1 MYKKIIIIVLLA
13 ILLIGVLIY
22 ITPLEE
28 NQVDQNRIE
37 HILPEADLVGRVRVL
52 DLLKETSD
60 MLIFN
65 NVKARQFLTYEF
77 ILSMA
82 KMYGIDLQSPVYIF
96 ANDRGDYGLV
106 IPLFNMDKLNDAI
119 ERIEIDFEVSDSIIN
134 DQKVYRIDD
143 QDIYFYKRKKYAV
156 IYKGDYFSEIYKDLS
171 RKSNYTREPWKM
183 LFSNPYFK
191 NEHLVLFSK
200 SKMLNDLGVN
210 HVFLAQDTDSTE
222 LYLKSRIVMN
232 DSIPFLMNQNGK
244 TINFSDYSKRMVDLH
259 LNFQQ
264 LNTHSKKV
272 VASKF
277 KNLSKKISFPI
288 EEFVE
293 LWAGDLCFEEG
304 GFYKITEKYIETE
317 LDENFETQEV
327 EKVRE
332 RLIPRYKL
340 MVSTTKPA
348 NIFINSLISKGIIT
362 REDEQ
367 YRFLFSPL
375 FDMKIY
381 KNAFIFYTSEKIP
394 RIVPSKENK
403 LRWDYKSIELNLDID
418 TTINNTIFGGV
429 RIPSNTIF
437 ESIDAL

>member
-1 MYKKIIIIVLLA
+1 MYKKIFIIIILA
-13 ILLIGVLIY
+13 ILLGLLLY
-22 ITPLEE
+22 IKPFKEKETESFK
-28 NQVDQNRIE
+28 IE
-37 HILPEADLVGRVRVL
+37 YILPEADLVGRIRVL
-52 DLLKETSD
+52 DLLKETTD
-60 MLIFN
+60 LLIFN
-65 NVKARQFLTYEF
+65 NVKVRQFLTYEF
-77 ILSMA
+77 ILSIA
-82 KMYGIDLQSPVYIF
+82 KMYGIDLQSPVFIF

-106 IPLFNMDKLNDAI
+106 IPLLNSDKLNNAI
-119 ERIEIDFEVSDSIIN
+119 ERVQIDFEVSDSLIKN
-134 DQKVYRIDD
+134 QKVYRLDD
-143 QDIYFYKRKKYAV
+143 ENIFFYKRKKYAV

-171 RKSNYTREPWKM
+171 RKSTKTKESWKM

-191 NEHLVLFSK
+191 NEHLVMYTK
-200 SKMLNDLGVN
+200 SKMLNDLGVD
-210 HVFLAQDTDSTE
+210 HIYLAQDSDSTE
-222 LYLKSRIVMN
+222 FYLKSRIVMN

-264 LNTHSKKV
+264 LNTHTKKM

-277 KNLSKKISFPI
+277 KNLSKKISFPM
-288 EEFVE
+288 EDFVE

-348 NIFINSLISKGIIT
+348 NVFINSLISKGIIT

-375 FDMKIY
+375 FDMKVY

-394 RIVPSKENK
+394 RIVPSKDNK
-403 LRWDYKSIELNLDID
+403 LRWEYKSIQLNFDID

-437 ESIDAL
+437 ESINAL

>member
-1 MYKKIIIIVLLA
+1 MYKKISIIIILA
-13 ILLIGVLIY
+13 ILLGLLLY
-22 ITPLEE
+22 IKPFKEKETESFK
-28 NQVDQNRIE
+28 IE
-37 HILPEADLVGRVRVL
+37 YILPEADLVGRIRVL
-52 DLLKETSD
+52 DLLKETTD
-60 MLIFN
+60 LLIFN
-65 NVKARQFLTYEF
+65 NVKVRQFLTYEF
-77 ILSMA
+77 ILSIA

-106 IPLFNMDKLNDAI
+106 IPLLNSDKLNNAI
-119 ERIEIDFEVSDSIIN
+119 ERVQIDFEVSDSLIN
-134 DQKVYRIDD
+134 NQKVYRLDD
-143 QDIYFYKRKKYAV
+143 ENIFFYKRKKYAV
-156 IYKGDYFSEIYKDLS
+156 IYKGDYFSEIYKTLS
-171 RKSNYTREPWKM
+171 RKSTKTKESWKM

-191 NEHLVLFSK
+191 NEHLVMFTK
-200 SKMLNDLGVN
+200 SKILNDLGVN
-210 HVFLAQDTDSTE
+210 HIYLAQDSDSTE
-222 LYLKSRIVMN
+222 FYLKSRIVMN

-264 LNTHSKKV
+264 LNTHTKKM

-277 KNLSKKISFPI
+277 KNLSKKISFPM
-288 EEFVE
+288 EGFVE

-348 NIFINSLISKGIIT
+348 NAFINSLISKGIIT

-403 LRWDYKSIELNLDID
+403 LRWEYKSIELNFDID

-437 ESIDAL
+437 ESIEAL

>member
-1 MYKKIIIIVLLA
+1 MYKKISIIIILA
-13 ILLIGVLIY
+13 ILLGLLLY
-22 ITPLEE
+22 IKPFKEKETESFK
-28 NQVDQNRIE
+28 IE
-37 HILPEADLVGRVRVL
+37 YILPEADLVGRIRVL
-52 DLLKETSD
+52 DLLKETTD
-60 MLIFN
+60 LLIFN
-65 NVKARQFLTYEF
+65 NVKVRQFLTYEF
-77 ILSMA
+77 ILSIA

-106 IPLFNMDKLNDAI
+106 IPLLNSDKLNNAI
-119 ERIEIDFEVSDSIIN
+119 ERVQIDFEVSDSLIN
-134 DQKVYRIDD
+134 NQKVYRLDD
-143 QDIYFYKRKKYAV
+143 ENIFFYKRKKYAV

-171 RKSNYTREPWKM
+171 RKSTKTKESWKM

-191 NEHLVLFSK
+191 NEHLVMFTK
-200 SKMLNDLGVN
+200 SEILNDLGVN
-210 HVFLAQDTDSTE
+210 HIYLAQDSDSTE
-222 LYLKSRIVMN
+222 FYLKSRIVMN

-264 LNTHSKKV
+264 LNTHTKKM

-277 KNLSKKISFPI
+277 KNLSKKISFPM
-288 EEFVE
+288 EDFVE

-348 NIFINSLISKGIIT
+348 NAFINSLISKGIIT

-403 LRWDYKSIELNLDID
+403 LRWDYKSIELNFDID

>member
-1 MYKKIIIIVLLA
+1 MYKKIFIIIILA
-13 ILLIGVLIY
+13 ILLGLLLY
-22 ITPLEE
+22 IKPFKEKETESFKIE
-28 NQVDQNRIE
+28 N
-37 HILPEADLVGRVRVL
+37 ILPEADLVGRIRVL
-52 DLLKETSD
+52 DLLNETTD
-60 MLIFN
+60 LLIFN
-65 NVKARQFLTYEF
+65 NVKVRQFLTYEF
-77 ILSMA
+77 ILSIA

-106 IPLFNMDKLNDAI
+106 IPLLNSDKLNNAI
-119 ERIEIDFEVSDSIIN
+119 ERVQIDFEVSDSLIKN
-134 DQKVYRIDD
+134 QKVYRLDD
-143 QDIYFYKRKKYAV
+143 ENIFFYKRKKYAV

-171 RKSNYTREPWKM
+171 RKSTKTKESWKM

-191 NEHLVLFSK
+191 NEHMVMYTK
-200 SKMLNDLGVN
+200 SEILNDLGVN
-210 HVFLAQDTDSTE
+210 HIYLAQDSDSTE
-222 LYLKSRIVMN
+222 FYLKSRIVMN

-264 LNTHSKKV
+264 LNTHTKKM

-277 KNLSKKISFPI
+277 KNLSKKISFPM
-288 EEFVE
+288 EDFVE

-340 MVSTTKPA
+340 MVSTIKPA
-348 NIFINSLISKGIIT
+348 NAFINSLISKGIIT

-375 FDMKIY
+375 FEMKIY

-403 LRWDYKSIELNLDID
+403 LRWEYKGIELNFDID

-437 ESIDAL
+437 ESIEAL

>member
-1 MYKKIIIIVLLA
+1 MYKKISIIIILA
-13 ILLIGVLIY
+13 ILLGLLLY
-22 ITPLEE
+22 IKPFKEKETESFK
-28 NQVDQNRIE
+28 IE
-37 HILPEADLVGRVRVL
+37 YILPEADLVGRIRVL
-52 DLLKETSD
+52 DLLKETTNL
-60 MLIFN
+60 LIFN
-65 NVKARQFLTYEF
+65 NVKVRQFLTYEF
-77 ILSMA
+77 ILSIA

-106 IPLFNMDKLNDAI
+106 IPLLNSDKLNNAI
-119 ERIEIDFEVSDSIIN
+119 ERVQIDFEVSDSLIN
-134 DQKVYRIDD
+134 NQKVYRLDD
-143 QDIYFYKRKKYAV
+143 ENIFFYKRKKYAV
-156 IYKGDYFSEIYKDLS
+156 IYKGDYFTEIYKALS
-171 RKSNYTREPWKM
+171 CKSARIKESWKM

-191 NEHLVLFSK
+191 NEHLVMFTK
-200 SKMLNDLGVN
+200 SKILNDLGVN
-210 HVFLAQDTDSTE
+210 HIYLAQDSDSTE
-222 LYLKSRIVMN
+222 FYLKSRIVMN

-264 LNTHSKKV
+264 LNTHTKKM

-277 KNLSKKISFPI
+277 KNLSKKISFPM
-288 EEFVE
+288 EGFVE

-348 NIFINSLISKGIIT
+348 NAFINSLISKGIIT

-394 RIVPSKENK
+394 RIVPSKQNK
-403 LRWDYKSIELNLDID
+403 LRWEYKSIELNFDID

-437 ESIDAL
+437 ESIEAL

>member
-1 MYKKIIIIVLLA
+1 MYKKIFIIIILA
-13 ILLIGVLIY
+13 ILLGLLLY
-22 ITPLEE
+22 IKPFKEKETESFK
-28 NQVDQNRIE
+28 IE
-37 HILPEADLVGRVRVL
+37 YILPEADLVGRIRVL
-52 DLLKETSD
+52 DLLKETTD
-60 MLIFN
+60 LLIFN
-65 NVKARQFLTYEF
+65 NVKVRQFLTYEF
-77 ILSMA
+77 ILSIA

-106 IPLFNMDKLNDAI
+106 IPLLNSDKLNNAI
-119 ERIEIDFEVSDSIIN
+119 ERVQIDFEVSDSLIN
-134 DQKVYRIDD
+134 NQKVYRLDD
-143 QDIYFYKRKKYAV
+143 ENIFFYKRKKYAV

-171 RKSNYTREPWKM
+171 RKSNKTKESWKM

-191 NEHLVLFSK
+191 NEHLVMYTK
-200 SKMLNDLGVN
+200 SKILNDLGVD
-210 HVFLAQDTDSTE
+210 HIYLAQDSDSTE
-222 LYLKSRIVMN
+222 FYLKSRIVMN

-264 LNTHSKKV
+264 LNTHTKKM

-277 KNLSKKISFPI
+277 KNLSKKISFPM
-288 EEFVE
+288 EGFVE

-348 NIFINSLISKGIIT
+348 NAFINSLITKGIIT
-362 REDEQ
+362 KDEEQ

-403 LRWDYKSIELNLDID
+403 LRWDYKSIEFNLDID

>member
-1 MYKKIIIIVLLA
+1 MYKKISIIIILA
-13 ILLIGVLIY
+13 ILLGLLLY
-22 ITPLEE
+22 IKPFKEKETESFK
-28 NQVDQNRIE
+28 IE
-37 HILPEADLVGRVRVL
+37 YILPEADLVGRIRVL
-52 DLLKETSD
+52 DLLKETTNL
-60 MLIFN
+60 LIFN
-65 NVKARQFLTYEF
+65 NVKVRQFLTYEF
-77 ILSMA
+77 ILSIA

-106 IPLFNMDKLNDAI
+106 IPLLNSDKLNNAI
-119 ERIEIDFEVSDSIIN
+119 ERVQIDFEVSDSLIN
-134 DQKVYRIDD
+134 NQKVYRLDD
-143 QDIYFYKRKKYAV
+143 ENIFFYKRKKYAV
-156 IYKGDYFSEIYKDLS
+156 IYKGDYFSEIYKVLS
-171 RKSNYTREPWKM
+171 RKSTKTKESWKM

-191 NEHLVLFSK
+191 NEHLVMFTQSEI
-200 SKMLNDLGVN
+200 LNDLGIN
-210 HVFLAQDTDSTE
+210 HIYLAQDIDSTE
-222 LYLKSRIVMN
+222 FYLKSRIVMN
-232 DSIPFLMNQNGK
+232 DSIPFLINQNGK

-264 LNTHSKKV
+264 LNLNTKKM
-272 VASKF
+272 VAWKF
-277 KNLSKKISFPI
+277 KNVSKKISFPM
-288 EEFVE
+288 EDFVE

-348 NIFINSLISKGIIT
+348 NAFINSLITKGIIT
-362 REDEQ
+362 KDEEQ

-394 RIVPSKENK
+394 RIIPSKENK
-403 LRWDYKSIELNLDID
+403 LRWEYKSIELNFDID

>member
-1 MYKKIIIIVLLA
+1 MYKKIFIIIILA
-13 ILLIGVLIY
+13 IFLGLLLY
-22 ITPLEE
+22 IKPFKEKETESFK
-28 NQVDQNRIE
+28 IE
-37 HILPEADLVGRVRVL
+37 YILPEADLVGRIRVL
-52 DLLKETSD
+52 DLLKETTD
-60 MLIFN
+60 LLIFN
-65 NVKARQFLTYEF
+65 NVKVRQFLTYEF
-77 ILSMA
+77 ILSIA

-106 IPLFNMDKLNDAI
+106 IPLLNSDKLNNAI
-119 ERIEIDFEVSDSIIN
+119 ERVQIDFEVSDSLIN
-134 DQKVYRIDD
+134 NQKVYRLNDENIF
-143 QDIYFYKRKKYAV
+143 FYKRKKYAV
-156 IYKGDYFSEIYKDLS
+156 IYKGDYFTEIYKALS
-171 RKSNYTREPWKM
+171 RKSARIKEPWKM

-191 NEHLVLFSK
+191 NEHLVMFTK
-200 SKMLNDLGVN
+200 SEILNDLGVN
-210 HVFLAQDTDSTE
+210 HIYLAQDSDSTE
-222 LYLKSRIVMN
+222 FYLKSRIVMN

-264 LNTHSKKV
+264 LNTHTKKM

-277 KNLSKKISFPI
+277 KNLSKKISFPM
-288 EEFVE
+288 EDFVE

-348 NIFINSLISKGIIT
+348 NAFINSLISKGIIT

-403 LRWDYKSIELNLDID
+403 LRWEYKGIELNFDID

-437 ESIDAL
+437 ESIEAL

>member
-1 MYKKIIIIVLLA
+1 MYKKIFIIIILA
-13 ILLIGVLIY
+13 ILLGLLLY
-22 ITPLEE
+22 IKPFKEKETESFK
-28 NQVDQNRIE
+28 IE
-37 HILPEADLVGRVRVL
+37 YILPEADLVGRIRVL
-52 DLLKETSD
+52 DLLKETTNL
-60 MLIFN
+60 LIFN
-65 NVKARQFLTYEF
+65 NVKVRQFLTYEF
-77 ILSMA
+77 ILSIA

-106 IPLFNMDKLNDAI
+106 IPLLNSDKLNNAI
-119 ERIEIDFEVSDSIIN
+119 ERVQIDFEVSDSLIKN
-134 DQKVYRIDD
+134 QKVYRLDD
-143 QDIYFYKRKKYAV
+143 ENIFFYKRKKYAV

-171 RKSNYTREPWKM
+171 RKSTKTKESWKM

-191 NEHLVLFSK
+191 NEHLVMYTK
-200 SKMLNDLGVN
+200 SKILNDLGVN
-210 HVFLAQDTDSTE
+210 HIYLAQDSDSTE
-222 LYLKSRIVMN
+222 FYLKSRIVMN
-232 DSIPFLMNQNGK
+232 DSIPFLINQNGK

-264 LNTHSKKV
+264 LNTHTKKM

-277 KNLSKKISFPI
+277 NNLSKKISFPM
-288 EEFVE
+288 EDFVE

-340 MVSTTKPA
+340 MVSTIKSA
-348 NIFINSLISKGIIT
+348 NAFINSLISKGIIT

-375 FDMKIY
+375 FDMKVY

-394 RIVPSKENK
+394 RIVPSKANK
-403 LRWDYKSIELNLDID
+403 LRWEYKGIELNFDID

-437 ESIDAL
+437 ESIEAL

>member
-1 MYKKIIIIVLLA
+1 MYKKISIIIILA
-13 ILLIGVLIY
+13 ILLGLLLY
-22 ITPLEE
+22 IKPFKEKETESFKIE
-28 NQVDQNRIE
+28 N
-37 HILPEADLVGRVRVL
+37 ILPEADLVGRIRVL
-52 DLLKETSD
+52 DLLKETTD
-60 MLIFN
+60 LLIFN
-65 NVKARQFLTYEF
+65 NVKVRQFLTYEF
-77 ILSMA
+77 ILSIA

-106 IPLFNMDKLNDAI
+106 IPLLNSDKLNNAI
-119 ERIEIDFEVSDSIIN
+119 ERVQIDFEVSDSLIN
-134 DQKVYRIDD
+134 NQKVYRLDD
-143 QDIYFYKRKKYAV
+143 ENIFFYKKKKYAV

-171 RKSNYTREPWKM
+171 RKSTKTKESWKM

-191 NEHLVLFSK
+191 NEHLVMFTK
-200 SKMLNDLGVN
+200 SKILNDLGVN
-210 HVFLAQDTDSTE
+210 HIYLAQDSDSTE
-222 LYLKSRIVMN
+222 FYLKSRIVMN

-264 LNTHSKKV
+264 LNTHTKKI

-277 KNLSKKISFPI
+277 KNLSKKISFPM
-288 EEFVE
+288 EDFVA

-340 MVSTTKPA
+340 MVSTSKPA
-348 NIFINSLISKGIIT
+348 NAFINSLISKGIIT

-394 RIVPSKENK
+394 RIVPSKQNK
-403 LRWDYKSIELNLDID
+403 LRWEYKSIELNFDID

-437 ESIDAL
+437 ESI

>member
-1 MYKKIIIIVLLA
+1 MYKKISIIIILA
-13 ILLIGVLIY
+13 ILLGLLLY
-22 ITPLEE
+22 IKPFKEKETESFK
-28 NQVDQNRIE
+28 IE
-37 HILPEADLVGRVRVL
+37 YILPEADLVGRIRVL
-52 DLLKETSD
+52 DLLKETTNL
-60 MLIFN
+60 LIFN
-65 NVKARQFLTYEF
+65 NVKVRQFLTYEF
-77 ILSMA
+77 ILSIA

-106 IPLFNMDKLNDAI
+106 IPLLNSDKLNNAI
-119 ERIEIDFEVSDSIIN
+119 ERVQIDFEVSDSLIN
-134 DQKVYRIDD
+134 NQKVYRLDD
-143 QDIYFYKRKKYAV
+143 ENIFFYKRKKYAV
-156 IYKGDYFSEIYKDLS
+156 IYKGDYFSEIYKVLS
-171 RKSNYTREPWKM
+171 RKSTKTKESWKM

-191 NEHLVLFSK
+191 NEHLVMFTQSEI
-200 SKMLNDLGVN
+200 LNDLGVN
-210 HVFLAQDTDSTE
+210 HIYLAQDIDSTE
-222 LYLKSRIVMN
+222 FYLKSRIVMN
-232 DSIPFLMNQNGK
+232 DSIPFLINQNGK

-264 LNTHSKKV
+264 LNLNTKKM
-272 VASKF
+272 VAWKF
-277 KNLSKKISFPI
+277 KNVSKKISFPM
-288 EEFVE
+288 EDFVE

-348 NIFINSLISKGIIT
+348 NAFINSLITKGIIT
-362 REDEQ
+362 KDEEQ

-394 RIVPSKENK
+394 RIIPSKENK
-403 LRWDYKSIELNLDID
+403 LRWEYKSIELNFDID

>member
-1 MYKKIIIIVLLA
+1 MYKKIFIIIILA
-13 ILLIGVLIY
+13 ILLGLLLY
-22 ITPLEE
+22 IRPFKEKETESFKIE
-28 NQVDQNRIE
+28 N
-37 HILPEADLVGRVRVL
+37 ILPEADLVGRIRVL
-52 DLLKETSD
+52 DLLKETTD
-60 MLIFN
+60 LLIFN
-65 NVKARQFLTYEF
+65 NVKVRQFLTYEF
-77 ILSMA
+77 ILSIA

-106 IPLFNMDKLNDAI
+106 IPLLNSDKLNNAI
-119 ERIEIDFEVSDSIIN
+119 ERVQIDFEVSDSLIKN
-134 DQKVYRIDD
+134 QKVYRLDD
-143 QDIYFYKRKKYAV
+143 ENIFFYKRKKYAV

-171 RKSNYTREPWKM
+171 RKSTKTKESWKM

-191 NEHLVLFSK
+191 NEHLVMYTK
-200 SKMLNDLGVN
+200 SKILNDLGVN
-210 HVFLAQDTDSTE
+210 HIYLAQDSDSTE
-222 LYLKSRIVMN
+222 FYLKSRIVMN
-232 DSIPFLMNQNGK
+232 DSIPFLINQNGK

-264 LNTHSKKV
+264 LNTHTKKM

-277 KNLSKKISFPI
+277 NNLSKKISFPM
-288 EEFVE
+288 EDFVE

-340 MVSTTKPA
+340 MVSTIKSA
-348 NIFINSLISKGIIT
+348 NAFINSLISKGIIT

-375 FDMKIY
+375 FDMKVY

-394 RIVPSKENK
+394 RIVPSKANK
-403 LRWDYKSIELNLDID
+403 LRWEYKGIELNFDID

-437 ESIDAL
+437 ESIEAL

>member
-1 MYKKIIIIVLLA
+1 MYKKIFIIIILA
-13 ILLIGVLIY
+13 ILLGLLLY
-22 ITPLEE
+22 IKPFKEKETESFK
-28 NQVDQNRIE
+28 IE
-37 HILPEADLVGRVRVL
+37 YILPEADLVGRIRVL
-52 DLLKETSD
+52 DLLKETTNL
-60 MLIFN
+60 LIFN
-65 NVKARQFLTYEF
+65 NVKVRQFLTYEF
-77 ILSMA
+77 ILSIA

-106 IPLFNMDKLNDAI
+106 IPLLNSDKLNNAI
-119 ERIEIDFEVSDSIIN
+119 ERVQIDFEVSDSLIKN
-134 DQKVYRIDD
+134 QKVYRLDD
-143 QDIYFYKRKKYAV
+143 ENIFFYKRKKYAV

-171 RKSNYTREPWKM
+171 RKSTKTKESWKM

-191 NEHLVLFSK
+191 NEHLVMYTK
-200 SKMLNDLGVN
+200 SKILNDLGVN
-210 HVFLAQDTDSTE
+210 HIYLAQDSDSTE
-222 LYLKSRIVMN
+222 FYLKSRIVMN

-264 LNTHSKKV
+264 LNTHTKKM

-277 KNLSKKISFPI
+277 NNLSKKISFPM
-288 EEFVE
+288 EDFVE

-340 MVSTTKPA
+340 MVSTIKSA
-348 NIFINSLISKGIIT
+348 NAFINSLISKGIIT

-375 FDMKIY
+375 FDMKVY

-394 RIVPSKENK
+394 RIVPSKANK
-403 LRWDYKSIELNLDID
+403 LRWEYKGIELNFDID

-437 ESIDAL
+437 ESIEAL

>member
-1 MYKKIIIIVLLA
+1 MYKKISVIIILAVLLG
-13 ILLIGVLIY
+13 LVLY
-22 ITPLEE
+22 IKPFKEKETESF
-28 NQVDQNRIE
+28 RIE
-37 HILPEADLVGRVRVL
+37 YILPEADLVGRIRVL
-52 DLLKETSD
+52 DLLKETTD
-60 MLIFN
+60 LLIFN
-65 NVKARQFLTYEF
+65 NVKVRQFLTYEF
-77 ILSMA
+77 ILSIA

-106 IPLFNMDKLNDAI
+106 IPLLNSDKLNNAI
-119 ERIEIDFEVSDSIIN
+119 ERVQIDFEVSDSLIKN
-134 DQKVYRIDD
+134 QKVYRLDD
-143 QDIYFYKRKKYAV
+143 ENIFFYKRKKYAV

-171 RKSNYTREPWKM
+171 RKSTKTKESWKM

-191 NEHLVLFSK
+191 NEHLVMYTK
-200 SKMLNDLGVN
+200 SKILNDLGVN
-210 HVFLAQDTDSTE
+210 HIYLAQDSDSTE
-222 LYLKSRIVMN
+222 FYLKSRIVMN

-264 LNTHSKKV
+264 LNTHTKKM

-277 KNLSKKISFPI
+277 NNLSKKISFPM
-288 EEFVE
+288 EDFVE

-348 NIFINSLISKGIIT
+348 NAFINSLISKGIIT

-375 FDMKIY
+375 FDMKVY

-394 RIVPSKENK
+394 RIVPSKANK
-403 LRWDYKSIELNLDID
+403 LRWEYKSIELNFDID

-437 ESIDAL
+437 ESIEAL

>member
-1 MYKKIIIIVLLA
+1 MYKKIFIIIILA
-13 ILLIGVLIY
+13 IFLGLLLY
-22 ITPLEE
+22 IKPFKEKETESFK
-28 NQVDQNRIE
+28 IE
-37 HILPEADLVGRVRVL
+37 YILPEADLVGRIRVL
-52 DLLKETSD
+52 DLLKETTD
-60 MLIFN
+60 LLIFN
-65 NVKARQFLTYEF
+65 NVKVRQFLTYEF
-77 ILSMA
+77 ILSIA
-82 KMYGIDLQSPVYIF
+82 KMYGIDLQSPVYVF

-106 IPLFNMDKLNDAI
+106 IPLLNSDKLNSAI
-119 ERIEIDFEVSDSIIN
+119 ERVQIDFEVSDSLIN
-134 DQKVYRIDD
+134 NQKVYRLDD
-143 QDIYFYKRKKYAV
+143 ENIFFYKRKKYAV
-156 IYKGDYFSEIYKDLS
+156 IYKGDYFTEIYKDLS
-171 RKSNYTREPWKM
+171 RKSARIKEPWKM

-191 NEHLVLFSK
+191 NEHLVMFTQSEI
-200 SKMLNDLGVN
+200 LNDLGVN
-210 HVFLAQDTDSTE
+210 HIYLAQDSDSTE
-222 LYLKSRIVMN
+222 FYLKSRIVMN

-277 KNLSKKISFPI
+277 KNLSKKISFPM
-288 EEFVE
+288 EDFVE

-340 MVSTTKPA
+340 MVSTIKSA
-348 NIFINSLISKGIIT
+348 NAFINSLISKGIIT

-403 LRWDYKSIELNLDID
+403 LRWEYKSIELNFDID

>member
-1 MYKKIIIIVLLA
+1 MYKKIFIIIILA
-13 ILLIGVLIY
+13 ILLGLLLY
-22 ITPLEE
+22 IKPFKEKETESFK
-28 NQVDQNRIE
+28 IE
-37 HILPEADLVGRVRVL
+37 YILPEADLVGRIRVL
-52 DLLKETSD
+52 DLLKETTD
-60 MLIFN
+60 LLIFN
-65 NVKARQFLTYEF
+65 NVKVRQFLTYEF
-77 ILSMA
+77 ILSIA

-106 IPLFNMDKLNDAI
+106 IPLLNSDKLNNAI
-119 ERIEIDFEVSDSIIN
+119 ERVQIDFAVSDSLIN
-134 DQKVYRIDD
+134 NQKVYRLDD
-143 QDIYFYKRKKYAV
+143 ENIFFYKRKKYAV

-171 RKSNYTREPWKM
+171 RKSNKTKESWKM

-191 NEHLVLFSK
+191 NEHLVMYTK
-200 SKMLNDLGVN
+200 SKILNDLGVD
-210 HVFLAQDTDSTE
+210 HIYLAQDSDSTE
-222 LYLKSRIVMN
+222 FYLKSRIVMN

-264 LNTHSKKV
+264 LNTHTKKM

-277 KNLSKKISFPI
+277 KNLSKKISFPM
-288 EEFVE
+288 EGFVE

-348 NIFINSLISKGIIT
+348 NAFINSLISKGIIT

-403 LRWDYKSIELNLDID
+403 LRWDYKSIEFNLDID

>member
-1 MYKKIIIIVLLA
+1 MYKKISIIIILA
-13 ILLIGVLIY
+13 ILLGLLLY
-22 ITPLEE
+22 IKPFKEKETESFK
-28 NQVDQNRIE
+28 IE
-37 HILPEADLVGRVRVL
+37 YILPEADLVGRIRVL
-52 DLLKETSD
+52 DLLKETTD
-60 MLIFN
+60 LLIFN
-65 NVKARQFLTYEF
+65 NVKVRQFLTYEF
-77 ILSMA
+77 ILSIA

-106 IPLFNMDKLNDAI
+106 IPLLNSDKLNNAI
-119 ERIEIDFEVSDSIIN
+119 ERVQIDFEVSDSLIN
-134 DQKVYRIDD
+134 NQKVYRLDD
-143 QDIYFYKRKKYAV
+143 ENIFFYKRKKYAV
-156 IYKGDYFSEIYKDLS
+156 IYKGDYFSEIYKTLS
-171 RKSNYTREPWKM
+171 RKSTKTKESWKM

-191 NEHLVLFSK
+191 NEHLVMFTK
-200 SKMLNDLGVN
+200 SKILNDLGVN
-210 HVFLAQDTDSTE
+210 HIYLAQDSDSTE
-222 LYLKSRIVMN
+222 FYLKSRIVMN

-264 LNTHSKKV
+264 LNTHTKKM

-277 KNLSKKISFPI
+277 NNLSKKISFPM
-288 EEFVE
+288 EDFVE

-340 MVSTTKPA
+340 MVSTIKSA
-348 NIFINSLISKGIIT
+348 NAFINSLISKGIIT

-381 KNAFIFYTSEKIP
+381 NNAFIFYTSEKIP
-394 RIVPSKENK
+394 RIVPSKQNK
-403 LRWDYKSIELNLDID
+403 LRWEYKSIELNFDID

-437 ESIDAL
+437 ESIEAL

>member
-1 MYKKIIIIVLLA
+1 MYKKISIIIILA
-13 ILLIGVLIY
+13 ILLGLLLY
-22 ITPLEE
+22 IKPFKEKETESFK
-28 NQVDQNRIE
+28 IE
-37 HILPEADLVGRVRVL
+37 YILPEADLVGRIRVL
-52 DLLKETSD
+52 DLLKETTD
-60 MLIFN
+60 LLIFN
-65 NVKARQFLTYEF
+65 NVKVRQFLTYEF
-77 ILSMA
+77 ILSIA

-106 IPLFNMDKLNDAI
+106 IPLLNSDKLNNAI
-119 ERIEIDFEVSDSIIN
+119 ERVQIDFEVSDSLIN
-134 DQKVYRIDD
+134 NQKVYRLDD
-143 QDIYFYKRKKYAV
+143 ENIFFYKRKKYAV
-156 IYKGDYFSEIYKDLS
+156 IYKGDYFSEIYKTLS
-171 RKSNYTREPWKM
+171 RKSTKTKESWKM

-191 NEHLVLFSK
+191 NEHLVMFTK
-200 SKMLNDLGVN
+200 SKILNDLGVN
-210 HVFLAQDTDSTE
+210 HIYLAQDSDSTE
-222 LYLKSRIVMN
+222 FYLKSRIVMN

-264 LNTHSKKV
+264 LNTHTKKM

-277 KNLSKKISFPI
+277 KNLSKKISFPM
-288 EEFVE
+288 EGFVE

-348 NIFINSLISKGIIT
+348 NAFINSLISKGIIT

-403 LRWDYKSIELNLDID
+403 LRWEYKSIELNFDID

>member
-1 MYKKIIIIVLLA
+1 MYKKFSIIIILA
-13 ILLIGVLIY
+13 ILLGLLLY
-22 ITPLEE
+22 IKPFKEKETESFRVE
-28 NQVDQNRIE
+28 Y
-37 HILPEADLVGRVRVL
+37 ILPEADLVGRIRVL
-52 DLLKETSD
+52 DLLKETTD
-60 MLIFN
+60 LLIFN
-65 NVKARQFLTYEF
+65 NVKSRQFLTYEF

-106 IPLFNMDKLNDAI
+106 IPLLNSNKLNNAI
-119 ERIEIDFEVSDSIIN
+119 ERVEIDFEVSDSLIN
-134 DQKVYRIDD
+134 NQKVYRLDD
-143 QDIYFYKRKKYAV
+143 ENIFFYKRKKYAV
-156 IYKGDYFSEIYKDLS
+156 IYKGDYFSEIYRDLS
-171 RKSNYTREPWKM
+171 RKSSKMRESWKM

-191 NEHLVLFSK
+191 NEHLVMYTK

-210 HVFLAQDTDSTE
+210 HVYLAQDSDSTE

-264 LNTHSKKV
+264 LNSNTKKLV
-272 VASKF
+272 VSKF
-277 KNLSKKISFPI
+277 KNLSKKISFPM

-304 GFYKITEKYIETE
+304 GYYKITEKYVEIE
-317 LDENFETQEV
+317 LDENFDTQEV

-340 MVSTTKPA
+340 MVSTVKSATA
-348 NIFINSLISKGIIT
+348 FINTLISKGIIT
-362 REDEQ
+362 MEDEQ

-375 FDMKIY
+375 FDMTIY
-381 KNAFIFYTSEKIP
+381 KNAFIFYTSENIP
-394 RIVPSKENK
+394 RILPSKENK
-403 LRWDYKSIELNLDID
+403 LRWEYKNIELNFDID
-418 TTINNTIFGGV
+418 TTINNTIFGGI

>member
-1 MYKKIIIIVLLA
+1 MYKKIFIIIILA
-13 ILLIGVLIY
+13 ILLGLLLY
-22 ITPLEE
+22 IKPFKEKETESFK
-28 NQVDQNRIE
+28 IE
-37 HILPEADLVGRVRVL
+37 YILPEADLVGRIRVL
-52 DLLKETSD
+52 DLLKETTD
-60 MLIFN
+60 LLIFN
-65 NVKARQFLTYEF
+65 NVKVRQFLTYEF
-77 ILSMA
+77 ILSIA

-106 IPLFNMDKLNDAI
+106 IPLLNSDKLNNAI
-119 ERIEIDFEVSDSIIN
+119 ERVQIDFEVSDSLIN
-134 DQKVYRIDD
+134 NQKVYRLDD
-143 QDIYFYKRKKYAV
+143 ENIFFYKRKKYAV
-156 IYKGDYFSEIYKDLS
+156 IYKGDYFSEIYKALS
-171 RKSNYTREPWKM
+171 RKSTKTKESWKM

-191 NEHLVLFSK
+191 NEHLVMFTK
-200 SKMLNDLGVN
+200 SKILNDLGVN
-210 HVFLAQDTDSTE
+210 HIYLAQDSDSTE
-222 LYLKSRIVMN
+222 FYLKSRIVMN

-264 LNTHSKKV
+264 LNTHTKKM

-277 KNLSKKISFPI
+277 KNLSKKISFPM
-288 EEFVE
+288 EDFVE

-348 NIFINSLISKGIIT
+348 NAFINSLISKGIIT

-403 LRWDYKSIELNLDID
+403 LRWDYKSIELNFDID

>member
-1 MYKKIIIIVLLA
+1 MYKKISIIIILA
-13 ILLIGVLIY
+13 ILLGLLLY
-22 ITPLEE
+22 IKPFKEKETESFK
-28 NQVDQNRIE
+28 IE
-37 HILPEADLVGRVRVL
+37 YILPEADLVGRIRVL
-52 DLLKETSD
+52 DLLKETTD
-60 MLIFN
+60 LLIFN
-65 NVKARQFLTYEF
+65 NVKVRQFLTYEF
-77 ILSMA
+77 ILSIA

-106 IPLFNMDKLNDAI
+106 IPLLNSDKLNSAI
-119 ERIEIDFEVSDSIIN
+119 ERVQIDFEVSDSLIN
-134 DQKVYRIDD
+134 NQKVYRLNDENIF
-143 QDIYFYKRKKYAV
+143 FYKRKKYAV

-171 RKSNYTREPWKM
+171 RKSTKTKESWKM

-191 NEHLVLFSK
+191 NEHLVMFTK
-200 SKMLNDLGVN
+200 SKILNDLGVN
-210 HVFLAQDTDSTE
+210 HIYLAQDSDSTE
-222 LYLKSRIVMN
+222 FYLKSRIVMN

-277 KNLSKKISFPI
+277 KNLSKKISFPM
-288 EEFVE
+288 EDFVE

-348 NIFINSLISKGIIT
+348 NAFINSLISKGIIT

-403 LRWDYKSIELNLDID
+403 LRWEYKSIELNFDID

-437 ESIDAL
+437 ESIEAL

>member
-1 MYKKIIIIVLLA
+1 VYKKISIIIILA
-13 ILLIGVLIY
+13 ILLGLLLY
-22 ITPLEE
+22 IKPFKEKETESFK
-28 NQVDQNRIE
+28 IE
-37 HILPEADLVGRVRVL
+37 YILPEADLVGRIRVL
-52 DLLKETSD
+52 DLLKETTD
-60 MLIFN
+60 LLIFN
-65 NVKARQFLTYEF
+65 NVKVRQFLTYEF
-77 ILSMA
+77 ILSIA

-106 IPLFNMDKLNDAI
+106 IPLLNSDKLNSAI
-119 ERIEIDFEVSDSIIN
+119 ERVQIDFEVSDSLIN
-134 DQKVYRIDD
+134 NQKVYRLDD
-143 QDIYFYKRKKYAV
+143 ENIFFYKRKKYAV
-156 IYKGDYFSEIYKDLS
+156 IYKGDYFSEIYKTLS
-171 RKSNYTREPWKM
+171 RKSTKTKESWKM

-191 NEHLVLFSK
+191 NEHLVMFTK
-200 SKMLNDLGVN
+200 SKILNDLGVN
-210 HVFLAQDTDSTE
+210 HIYLAQDSDSTE
-222 LYLKSRIVMN
+222 FYLKSRIVMN

-264 LNTHSKKV
+264 LNTHTKKM

-277 KNLSKKISFPI
+277 KNLSKKISFPM
-288 EEFVE
+288 EGFVE

-348 NIFINSLISKGIIT
+348 NAFINSLISKGIIT

-403 LRWDYKSIELNLDID
+403 LRWEYKSIELNFDID

-437 ESIDAL
+437 QSIEAL

>member
-1 MYKKIIIIVLLA
+1 MYKKIFIIIILA
-13 ILLIGVLIY
+13 ILLGLLLY
-22 ITPLEE
+22 IKPFKEKETESFK
-28 NQVDQNRIE
+28 IE
-37 HILPEADLVGRVRVL
+37 YILPEADLVGRIRVL
-52 DLLKETSD
+52 DLLKETTNL
-60 MLIFN
+60 LIFN
-65 NVKARQFLTYEF
+65 NVKVRQFLTYEF
-77 ILSMA
+77 ILSIA

-106 IPLFNMDKLNDAI
+106 IPLLNSDKLNNAI
-119 ERIEIDFEVSDSIIN
+119 ERVQIDFEVSDSLIKN
-134 DQKVYRIDD
+134 QKVYRLDD
-143 QDIYFYKRKKYAV
+143 ENIFFYKRKKYAV

-171 RKSNYTREPWKM
+171 RKSTKTKESWKM

-191 NEHLVLFSK
+191 NEHLVMYTK
-200 SKMLNDLGVN
+200 SKILNDLGVN
-210 HVFLAQDTDSTE
+210 HIYLAQDSDSTE
-222 LYLKSRIVMN
+222 FYLKSRIVMN

-264 LNTHSKKV
+264 LNTHTKKM

-277 KNLSKKISFPI
+277 KNLSKKISFPM
-288 EEFVE
+288 EDFVE

-340 MVSTTKPA
+340 MVSTIKPA
-348 NIFINSLISKGIIT
+348 NALINSLISRGIIT

-375 FDMKIY
+375 FDMKVY

-394 RIVPSKENK
+394 RIVPSKANK
-403 LRWDYKSIELNLDID
+403 LRWEYKGIELNFDID

-437 ESIDAL
+437 ESIEAL

>member
-1 MYKKIIIIVLLA
+1 MYKKIFIIIILA
-13 ILLIGVLIY
+13 ILLGLLLY
-22 ITPLEE
+22 IKPFKEKETESFK
-28 NQVDQNRIE
+28 IE
-37 HILPEADLVGRVRVL
+37 YILPEADLVGRIRVL
-52 DLLKETSD
+52 DLLKETTNL
-60 MLIFN
+60 LIFN
-65 NVKARQFLTYEF
+65 NVKVRQFLTYEF
-77 ILSMA
+77 ILSIA

-106 IPLFNMDKLNDAI
+106 IPLLNSDKLNNAI
-119 ERIEIDFEVSDSIIN
+119 ERVQIDFAVSDSLIN
-134 DQKVYRIDD
+134 NQKVYRLDD
-143 QDIYFYKRKKYAV
+143 ENIFFYKRKKYAV
-156 IYKGDYFSEIYKDLS
+156 IYKGDYFTEIYKALS
-171 RKSNYTREPWKM
+171 RKSAGIKEPWKM

-191 NEHLVLFSK
+191 NEHLVMFTK
-200 SKMLNDLGVN
+200 SEILNDLGVN
-210 HVFLAQDTDSTE
+210 HIYLAQDSDSTE
-222 LYLKSRIVMN
+222 FYLKSRIVMN
-232 DSIPFLMNQNGK
+232 DSIPFLINQNGK

-277 KNLSKKISFPI
+277 KNLSNKISFPM
-288 EEFVE
+288 EDFVE

-348 NIFINSLISKGIIT
+348 NAFINSLITKGIIT
-362 REDEQ
+362 KDEEQ

-403 LRWDYKSIELNLDID
+403 LRWDYKSIEFNLDID

>member
-1 MYKKIIIIVLLA
+1 MYKKIFIIIILA
-13 ILLIGVLIY
+13 ILLGLLLY
-22 ITPLEE
+22 IKPFKEKETESFK
-28 NQVDQNRIE
+28 IE
-37 HILPEADLVGRVRVL
+37 YILPEADLVGRIRVL
-52 DLLKETSD
+52 DLLKETTNL
-60 MLIFN
+60 LIFN
-65 NVKARQFLTYEF
+65 NVKVRQFLTYEF
-77 ILSMA
+77 ILSIA
-82 KMYGIDLQSPVYIF
+82 KMYGMDLQSPVYIF

-106 IPLFNMDKLNDAI
+106 IPLLNSDKLNNAI
-119 ERIEIDFEVSDSIIN
+119 ERVQIDFEVSDSLIKN
-134 DQKVYRIDD
+134 QKVYRLDD
-143 QDIYFYKRKKYAV
+143 ENIFFYKRKKYAV

-171 RKSNYTREPWKM
+171 RKSTKTKESWKM

-191 NEHLVLFSK
+191 NEHLVMYTK
-200 SKMLNDLGVN
+200 SKILNDLGVN
-210 HVFLAQDTDSTE
+210 HIYLAQDSDSTE
-222 LYLKSRIVMN
+222 FYLKSRIVMN
-232 DSIPFLMNQNGK
+232 DSIPFLINQNGK

-264 LNTHSKKV
+264 LNTHTKKM

-277 KNLSKKISFPI
+277 NNLSKKISFPM
-288 EEFVE
+288 EDFVE

-340 MVSTTKPA
+340 MVSTIKSA
-348 NIFINSLISKGIIT
+348 NAFINSLISKGIIT

-375 FDMKIY
+375 FDMKVY

-394 RIVPSKENK
+394 RIVPSKDNK
-403 LRWDYKSIELNLDID
+403 LRWEYKSIELNFDID

-437 ESIDAL
+437 ESIEAL

>member
-1 MYKKIIIIVLLA
+1 MYKKIFIIIILA
-13 ILLIGVLIY
+13 ILLGLLLY
-22 ITPLEE
+22 IKPFKEKETESFK
-28 NQVDQNRIE
+28 IE
-37 HILPEADLVGRVRVL
+37 YILPEADLVGRIRVL
-52 DLLKETSD
+52 DLLKETTD
-60 MLIFN
+60 LLIFN
-65 NVKARQFLTYEF
+65 NVKVRQFLTYEF
-77 ILSMA
+77 ILSIA

-106 IPLFNMDKLNDAI
+106 IPLLNSDKLNNAI
-119 ERIEIDFEVSDSIIN
+119 ERVQIDFAVSDSLMN
-134 DQKVYRIDD
+134 NQKVYRLDD
-143 QDIYFYKRKKYAV
+143 ENIFFYKRKKYAV

-171 RKSNYTREPWKM
+171 RKSNKTKESWKM

-191 NEHLVLFSK
+191 NEHLVMYTK
-200 SKMLNDLGVN
+200 SKILNDLGVD
-210 HVFLAQDTDSTE
+210 HIYLAQDSDSTE
-222 LYLKSRIVMN
+222 FYLKSRIVMN

-288 EEFVE
+288 EDFVE

-348 NIFINSLISKGIIT
+348 NAFINSLITKGIIT
-362 REDEQ
+362 KDEEQ

-403 LRWDYKSIELNLDID
+403 LRWDYKSIEFNLDID

>member
-1 MYKKIIIIVLLA
+1 MYKKISIIIILA
-13 ILLIGVLIY
+13 ILLGLLLY
-22 ITPLEE
+22 IKPYKEKETESFK
-28 NQVDQNRIE
+28 IE
-37 HILPEADLVGRVRVL
+37 YILPESDLVGRIRVL
-52 DLLKETSD
+52 DLLKETTNL
-60 MLIFN
+60 LIFN
-65 NVKARQFLTYEF
+65 NVKVRQFLTYEF
-77 ILSMA
+77 ILSIA

-106 IPLFNMDKLNDAI
+106 IPLLNSDKLNSAI
-119 ERIEIDFEVSDSIIN
+119 ERVQIDFEVSDSLIN
-134 DQKVYRIDD
+134 NQKVYRLDD
-143 QDIYFYKRKKYAV
+143 ENIFFYKRKKYAV
-156 IYKGDYFSEIYKDLS
+156 IYKGDYFSEIYEALS
-171 RKSNYTREPWKM
+171 RKSTKTKESWKM
-183 LFSNPYFK
+183 LFSNSYFK
-191 NEHLVLFSK
+191 NEHLVMLTK
-200 SKMLNDLGVN
+200 NKKLNDLGVN
-210 HVFLAQDTDSTE
+210 HIFLAQDSDSTE
-222 LYLKSRIVMN
+222 FYLKSRIVMN

-264 LNTHSKKV
+264 LNTHTKKM

-277 KNLSKKISFPI
+277 KNLSKKISFPM
-288 EEFVE
+288 EGFVE

-348 NIFINSLISKGIIT
+348 NAFINSLISKGIIT

-403 LRWDYKSIELNLDID
+403 LRWEYKSIELNFDID

-437 ESIDAL
+437 QSIEAL

>member
-1 MYKKIIIIVLLA
+1 MYKKIFIIIILA
-13 ILLIGVLIY
+13 ILLGLLLY
-22 ITPLEE
+22 IKPFKEKETESFK
-28 NQVDQNRIE
+28 IE
-37 HILPEADLVGRVRVL
+37 YILPEADLVGRIRVL
-52 DLLKETSD
+52 DLLKETTD
-60 MLIFN
+60 LLIFN
-65 NVKARQFLTYEF
+65 NVKVRQFLTYEF
-77 ILSMA
+77 ILSIA

-106 IPLFNMDKLNDAI
+106 IPLLNSDKLNNAI
-119 ERIEIDFEVSDSIIN
+119 ERVQIDFEVSDSLIKN
-134 DQKVYRIDD
+134 QKVYRLDD
-143 QDIYFYKRKKYAV
+143 ENIFFYKRKKYAV

-171 RKSNYTREPWKM
+171 RKSTKTKESWKM

-191 NEHLVLFSK
+191 NEHLVMYTK
-200 SKMLNDLGVN
+200 SKILNDLGVN
-210 HVFLAQDTDSTE
+210 HIYLAQDSDSTE
-222 LYLKSRIVMN
+222 FYLKSRIVMN

-264 LNTHSKKV
+264 LNTHTKKM

-277 KNLSKKISFPI
+277 NNLSKKISFPM
-288 EEFVE
+288 EDFVE

-340 MVSTTKPA
+340 MVSTIKSA
-348 NIFINSLISKGIIT
+348 NAFINSLISKGIIT

-375 FDMKIY
+375 FDMKVY

-394 RIVPSKENK
+394 RIVPSKANK
-403 LRWDYKSIELNLDID
+403 LRWEYKGIELNFDID

-437 ESIDAL
+437 ESIEAL